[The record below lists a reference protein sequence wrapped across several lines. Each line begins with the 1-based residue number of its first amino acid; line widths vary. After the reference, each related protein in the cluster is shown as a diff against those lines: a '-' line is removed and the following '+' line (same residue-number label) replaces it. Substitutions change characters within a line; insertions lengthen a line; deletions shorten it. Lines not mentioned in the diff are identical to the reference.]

1 MRNKANISYEIFVI
15 ITSFK
20 LGNHQVADIHRK
32 NRKRSYI
39 LYEGA
44 IKNGVPIQGTL
55 SKIHLNKSVQSTKIK
70 IVVMNSL

>member
-1 MRNKANISYEIFVI
+1 MRNKANISYEMFVI

-20 LGNHQVADIHRK
+20 LANHKEADIHRK

-44 IKNGVPIQGTL
+44 IKNGVPVQGIL
-55 SKIHLNKSVQSTKIK
+55 SRIHLNKSVQWTKIK
-70 IVVMNSL
+70 VVVMNSL